1 MNMDRSQ
8 ARCSFCGKRPPEVQR
23 MVAGPGAA
31 YICELCLQLCNDI
44 LNDPSPFSAKALELA
59 ARPPVVVAAPQ
70 ETRQQDTLESPTRF
84 PLRTINIELEQKQFD
99 MTLMLQQLQLF
110 QKHFELHYIWIRP
123 PLQEGF
129 AFVPRM
135 IFLIQDNTGFQW
147 SGDRGGMLLAR
158 PELASDPYKAVYQ
171 GSAHFS
177 PLISADTSVLTIRS
191 VDPLGQFENP
201 PLQPWQFEV
210 TL

>member
-8 ARCSFCGKRPPEVQR
+8 ARCSFCGKRPPEVQH

-31 YICELCLQLCNDI
+31 YICESCLQVCNEI
-44 LNDPSPFSAKALELA
+44 LHDPSPFSAKALELA
-59 ARPPVVVAAPQ
+59 ARPPIVVSAPQ
-70 ETRQQDTLESPTRF
+70 ETRQQDIPESSARS
-84 PLRTINIELEQKQFD
+84 PLRTINIELEQKQHD
-99 MTLMLQQLQLF
+99 MTLLLQQLQLF

-123 PLQEGF
+123 PLQAGF
-129 AFVPRM
+129 AFVPRL

-147 SGDRGGMLLAR
+147 TGDRGGVLFTR
-158 PELASDPYKAVYQ
+158 SELSDDTKVVYQ
-171 GSAHFS
+171 GSARFS
-177 PLISADTSVLTIRS
+177 PLMSTDTTALTIRA

-210 TL
+210 TV

>member
-8 ARCSFCGKRPPEVQR
+8 ARCSFCGKRQPEVQR

-31 YICELCLQLCNDI
+31 YICELCLQLCNEI

-59 ARPPVVVAAPQ
+59 ARPPIVVAAPQ
-70 ETRQQDTLESPTRF
+70 ETSLRDVPESSARS
-84 PLRTINIELEQKQFD
+84 PLRTINIELEQKQQD
-99 MTLMLQQLQLF
+99 MTLMIQQLQLF
-110 QKHFELHYIWIRP
+110 QKHFELHYIWIRT
-123 PLQEGF
+123 PLQKGF
-129 AFVPRM
+129 AFVPRL

-147 SGDRGGMLLAR
+147 TGDRGGVLLTR
-158 PELASDPYKAVYQ
+158 SDLSSDSYKAVYQ
-171 GSAHFS
+171 GSARFS
-177 PLISADTSVLTIRS
+177 PLMSADASALTIRA

-201 PLQPWQFEV
+201 PLQPWKFEV

>member
-70 ETRQQDTLESPTRF
+70 EAGQQDTPKSP
-84 PLRTINIELEQKQFD
+84 
-99 MTLMLQQLQLF
+99 
-110 QKHFELHYIWIRP
+110 
-123 PLQEGF
+123 
-129 AFVPRM
+129 A
-135 IFLIQDNTGFQW
+135 QW
-147 SGDRGGMLLAR
+147 RHC
-158 PELASDPYKAVYQ
+158 AV
-171 GSAHFS
+171 
-177 PLISADTSVLTIRS
+177 
-191 VDPLGQFENP
+191 
-201 PLQPWQFEV
+201 
-210 TL
+210 

>member
-23 MVAGPGAA
+23 IVAGPGAA

-59 ARPPVVVAAPQ
+59 SRTPVVIAAPQ
-70 ETRQQDTLESPTRF
+70 ETRQQDTTESPARL
-84 PLRTINIELEQKQFD
+84 PLRTITIELEQKQFD
-99 MTLMLQQLQLF
+99 ITLMLQELQLF

-123 PLQEGF
+123 PLQAGF

-135 IFLIQDNTGFQW
+135 IFLIKDNTGYQW

-158 PELASDPYKAVYQ
+158 SGLASDSYKAVYQ
-171 GSAHFS
+171 GSARFS
-177 PLISADTSVLTIRS
+177 PLMSADTSALTIRS

>member
-1 MNMDRSQ
+1 
-8 ARCSFCGKRPPEVQR
+8 

-31 YICELCLQLCNDI
+31 YICESCLQLCNDI

-70 ETRQQDTLESPTRF
+70 EIRQRDILESPARL
-84 PLRTINIELEQKQFD
+84 PLRTINIELEQKQHD
-99 MTLMLQQLQLF
+99 ITLMLQQLQIF

-123 PLQEGF
+123 PFQAGF

-147 SGDRGGMLLAR
+147 AGDRGGELLVR
-158 PELASDPYKAVYQ
+158 PELSNDSYKAVYQ
-171 GSAHFS
+171 GSARFY
-177 PLISADTSVLTIRS
+177 PPMSADTSALTIRA
-191 VDPLGQFENP
+191 VDPLGQLENP
-201 PLQPWQFEV
+201 PLQSWLFEV

>member
-31 YICELCLQLCNDI
+31 YICESCLQLCNEI

-59 ARPPVVVAAPQ
+59 ARPPVVVSAPQ
-70 ETRQQDTLESPTRF
+70 EIRQLDTPGTPTRS
-84 PLRTINIELEQKQFD
+84 PLRTINIELEQKQHD

-123 PLQEGF
+123 PLQAGF

-135 IFLIQDNTGFQW
+135 IFLIQANTGFQW
-147 SGDRGGMLLAR
+147 AGDRGGVLLAR
-158 PELASDPYKAVYQ
+158 SELSSDSYKAVYQ
-171 GSAHFS
+171 GSASFS
-177 PLISADTSVLTIRS
+177 PLMSADTSALTIRA

>member
-31 YICELCLQLCNDI
+31 YICESCLQLCNDI

-59 ARPPVVVAAPQ
+59 ARPPIVIAAPQ
-70 ETRQQDTLESPTRF
+70 ETRQRDISAPSARS
-84 PLRTINIELEQKQFD
+84 PLRTINIELEQKQHD
-99 MTLMLQQLQLF
+99 MTLMIQQLQLY
-110 QKHFELHYIWIRP
+110 QKHFELQYLWIRP
-123 PLQEGF
+123 PLPSGF
-129 AFVPRM
+129 AFVPRL

-147 SGDRGGMLLAR
+147 TGDRGGVLLAR
-158 PELASDPYKAVYQ
+158 SELSIDSYKAVYQ
-171 GSAHFS
+171 GSARFS
-177 PLISADTSVLTIRS
+177 PLMSADTSALLIRA

>member
-1 MNMDRSQ
+1 MDRSQ

-31 YICELCLQLCNDI
+31 YICESCLHLCNDI
-44 LNDPSPFSAKALELA
+44 LNDPSPFSTKALELA

-70 ETRQQDTLESPTRF
+70 ETRQQDIPESTALWPS
-84 PLRTINIELEQKQFD
+84 RTINIELEQKQYD
-99 MTLMLQQLQLF
+99 MTFMLQQLQLF

-123 PLQEGF
+123 PLQAGF
-129 AFVPRM
+129 AFVPRI
-135 IFLIQDNTGFQW
+135 IFHIKDNTGFEW
-147 SGDRGGMLLAR
+147 AGDRGGALLAR
-158 PELASDPYKAVYQ
+158 SELAHESYKAVYQ
-171 GSAHFS
+171 GSARFS
-177 PLISADTSVLTIRS
+177 PLMSTDTSALTIRA
-191 VDPLGQFENP
+191 VDPLGQFEHP